1 MRAQTRRAGAALAAA
16 VAVAMAVS
24 ACEPL
29 DSSTASEPEPAASA
43 TTAQPS
49 AALGADPAVDSA
61 PPTTPRDSG
70 GDLDQ
75 RSSTALQALAG
86 LAVKGR
92 APKTGYSRDL
102 FGQSWSDDVTVEY
115 GHNGCDT
122 RNDILRRD
130 LTVTSV
136 KAGTRDCV
144 VLSGTLRDPYTGK
157 TIDFVRGSATS
168 SAVQIDHVVALS
180 DAWQKGAQQLSSDE
194 RRNFAND
201 PRNLLA
207 VDGPS
212 NQKKGDGDA
221 ATWLPPNRSYRCTYV
236 ARQIEVKAA
245 YRLWVTQAEKDAMTR
260 LLTDCGGEQPTD
272 TRSAAET
279 STETPVPRTTT
290 PRTTTQRPQP
300 LVETPAPGGDVY
312 YRNCSAARAAG
323 AAPLYRGQPG
333 YSSKL
338 DRDGDGV
345 ACE

>member
-1 MRAQTRRAGAALAAA
+1 MKTAAVLAAVLVLSGCGAPGSFVDALDALDAVVDAAGVDTGEVGTAGVGTAAAGTATAGSAAAAL
-16 VAVAMAVS
+16 
-24 ACEPL
+24 
-29 DSSTASEPEPAASA
+29 
-43 TTAQPS
+43 TT
-49 AALGADPAVDSA
+49 
-61 PPTTPRDSG
+61 
-70 GDLDQ
+70 
-75 RSSTALQALAG
+75 LQ
-86 LAVKGR
+86 VKGR
-92 APKTGYSRDL
+92 APKTGYEREEFGRRWADIDRD
-102 FGQSWSDDVTVEY
+102 
-115 GHNGCDT
+115 GCDQ
-122 RNDILRRD
+122 RNQVLARD
-130 LTVTSV
+130 MDRETF
-136 KAGTRDCV
+136 KAGTHDCI
-144 VLSGTLRDPYTGK
+144 VLTGTLRDTYTGT
-157 TIDFVRGSATS
+157 TISFTRGQGTS
-168 SAVQIDHVVALS
+168 EKVQIDHVVALS
-180 DAWQKGAQQLSSDE
+180 DAWQKGAQQLSSEE